1 MCYRHP
7 DRPTGLSCT
16 RCGRPACPECLRPA
30 AVGQHCLECLR
41 NDGVQQAPAFGGPQ
55 GRGVGSMTPTRLVAD
70 RPYAT
75 YALIAVNFVVY
86 ALCIAQAGVGDPGR
100 AALFANGD
108 LLKSDVAAGEYW
120 RLLTSGFLHFSVTHV
135 AVNMLSL
142 YILGRA
148 VEPALG
154 VARYLAV
161 YFIALFGGSAAVML
175 FENDAA
181 LTAGASGAIYGL
193 MGAMLVIILKSRV
206 SPVPVLL
213 IIGFNVVLS
222 FSLPGISVLGH
233 LGGLTFGAAATAA
246 IVYLPGLVL
255 PARRRTPQAASRV
268 GWIALAAL
276 LVVALGLG
284 IGAGLSYDGLT
295 YIR

>member
-1 MCYRHP
+1 M
-7 DRPTGLSCT
+7 
-16 RCGRPACPECLRPA
+16 A
-30 AVGQHCLECLR
+30 
-41 NDGVQQAPAFGGPQ
+41 
-55 GRGVGSMTPTRLVAD
+55 PTRGAATQ
-70 RPYAT
+70 PYAT
-75 YALIAVNFVVY
+75 YALIAANLLIF
-86 ALCIAQAGVGDPGR
+86 ALCVLQAGVGDPG
-100 AALFANGD
+100 AASIFSAGD

-120 RLLTSGFLHFSVTHV
+120 RLLTAGFLHFSVMHV

-142 YILGRA
+142 YILGRDL
-148 VEPALG
+148 ELALG

-161 YFIALFGGSAAVML
+161 YVIALLGGSAAVML
-175 FENDAA
+175 FEDDRA

-193 MGAMLVIILKSRV
+193 MGAMLVIILKARV

-233 LGGLTFGAAATAA
+233 LGGLAFGAAATAA
-246 IVYLPGLVL
+246 IVYLPDAVL
-255 PARRRTPQAASRV
+255 PPGRRDPRSAGRV

-276 LVVALGLG
+276 LVLALGLG
-284 IGAGLSYDGLT
+284 IGAGVTYDGLT